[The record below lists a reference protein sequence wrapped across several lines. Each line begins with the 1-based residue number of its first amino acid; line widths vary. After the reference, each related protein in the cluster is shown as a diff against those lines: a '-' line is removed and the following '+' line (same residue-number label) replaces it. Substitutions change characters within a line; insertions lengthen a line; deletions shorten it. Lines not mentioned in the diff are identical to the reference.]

1 MKVQIRNLGIV
12 READIDLKP
21 LTVFIGPNNTGKTW
35 VAYALGGILGLYG
48 WGKYIDAYIN
58 SQVNADYHNVLAS
71 IQQEILEKGRA
82 ALDIVQFT
90 DECLETY
97 VNHVASVAKGW
108 ITAFIGVSPQHIKDF
123 TIHFDF
129 LRDKEE
135 ILERIKK
142 SAMRT
147 RYGFGKAREEAL
159 FNVSKEKDSHELRF
173 FTSSLDESEED
184 LLHEDIQTFVAR
196 PVFRLMQRSI
206 FRNTIIFPAERTTL
220 VTLKFKIDSRELN
233 ENETY
238 FSIDDAESPSPPQPV
253 GYFLGMLI
261 DLYRRGNTS
270 QFADNDG
277 MGQLAQILETNILQG
292 TVDFSTPEPHPSREI
307 MFQAN
312 DNTLLGISAAS
323 SMVKELA
330 PLVLYLK
337 YQAKKGELII
347 IDEPEM
353 NLHPE
358 AQVRMAEFL
367 AIMVHAGLRVLITTH
382 SPYIIDHLTNL
393 MKAAKHEDK
402 DTIRDLF
409 YLKQEEAFISQD
421 NVAVYFFDEGTAYNI
436 LENDG
441 LINWQTFSQ
450 VSERVS
456 QIFFDMDE
464 VA

>member
-159 FNVSKEKDSHELRF
+159 FNVSKEKRF
-173 FTSSLDESEED
+173 
-184 LLHEDIQTFVAR
+184 
-196 PVFRLMQRSI
+196 
-206 FRNTIIFPAERTTL
+206 
-220 VTLKFKIDSRELN
+220 
-233 ENETY
+233 
-238 FSIDDAESPSPPQPV
+238 
-253 GYFLGMLI
+253 
-261 DLYRRGNTS
+261 
-270 QFADNDG
+270 
-277 MGQLAQILETNILQG
+277 
-292 TVDFSTPEPHPSREI
+292 
-307 MFQAN
+307 
-312 DNTLLGISAAS
+312 
-323 SMVKELA
+323 
-330 PLVLYLK
+330 
-337 YQAKKGELII
+337 
-347 IDEPEM
+347 
-353 NLHPE
+353 
-358 AQVRMAEFL
+358 
-367 AIMVHAGLRVLITTH
+367 
-382 SPYIIDHLTNL
+382 
-393 MKAAKHEDK
+393 
-402 DTIRDLF
+402 
-409 YLKQEEAFISQD
+409 
-421 NVAVYFFDEGTAYNI
+421 
-436 LENDG
+436 
-441 LINWQTFSQ
+441 
-450 VSERVS
+450 
-456 QIFFDMDE
+456 
-464 VA
+464 